1 MTNLTQ
7 LSEIITS
14 VNINLDSNLTTDE
27 TLTEDFDLKL
37 FTSVL
42 YQIKVNL
49 TELNRTIT
57 NYSEQISSINETT
70 QDDNSSIGVDNSTNL
85 NTTD

>member
-14 VNINLDSNLTTDE
+14 VNINLDSNLTTGE
-27 TLTEDFDLKL
+27 TSTEDFDLKL

-57 NYSEQISSINETT
+57 NYSEQISSSNETT
-70 QDDNSSIGVDNSTNL
+70 QDDNSSIEVENSTNL